1 MANEVRTVCYDPDL
15 HIEAYRFEGVK
26 QKFPNHFHDY
36 YVIGFIENGKR
47 LLVCNGRESVIR
59 PGDIL
64 LFNPG
69 DNHACQQVSEEAL
82 DYRCLNIQ
90 PNVMKKMAAEIQ
102 GTASLPVFRENVAF
116 NSDLADSLREL
127 HRMIADKNRD
137 FKKEEIFYFL
147 MEQLICEYSGV
158 QPYDK
163 SEEPSAEIQTVCR
176 FIEEHYAEA
185 ISLNQFSSLTGLSKY
200 HLLHSFTKQ
209 KGISPYSYL
218 ETIRIAHAKK
228 LLEEG
233 ESPADTAFAT
243 GFHDQ
248 SHFTNFFKKF
258 IGLTPK
264 QYGIIFQEKQEK

>member
-1 MANEVRTVCYDPDL
+1 M
-15 HIEAYRFEGVK
+15 HIEAYSFEGVK

-47 LLVCNGRESVIR
+47 LLVCNGRESVIQ

-90 PNVMKKMAAEIQ
+90 PDVMKKTAMEIK

-116 NSDLADSLREL
+116 NSNLADSLREL

-147 MEQLICEYSGV
+147 MEQLIQEYSGV

-176 FIEEHYAEA
+176 FIEEHYAET
-185 ISLNQFSSLTGLSKY
+185 ISLDQFSYLTGLSKY

-218 ETIRIAHAKK
+218 EAIRIAHAKK

>member
-15 HIEAYRFEGVK
+15 QIEAYRFEGVK

-36 YVIGFIENGKR
+36 YVIGFIESGKR

-59 PGDIL
+59 SGDIL
-64 LFNPG
+64 LINPG
-69 DNHACQQVSEEAL
+69 DKHACQQVSEEAL

-90 PNVMKKMAAEIQ
+90 PDVMKKTVTEIQ
-102 GTASLPVFRENVAF
+102 KNASLPVFRENVAF

-127 HRMIADKNRD
+127 HRMIADRIRD

-147 MEQLICEYSGV
+147 MEQLIHEYSGV

-163 SEEPSAEIQTVCR
+163 NEEPSAEIQTVCR
-176 FIEEHYAEA
+176 FIEEHYAET
-185 ISLNQFSSLTGLSKY
+185 ISLDQLSSLTGLSKY

-218 ETIRIAHAKK
+218 ETLRITHAKK
-228 LLEEG
+228 LLEKG

-264 QYGIIFQEKQEK
+264 QYGVIFQEKQEK